1 MFHKL
6 KGAGTAPARP
16 APAQILIGLIGGIT
30 GIGATAYLT
39 QLAGVPLLMA
49 PFGATCVLLFA
60 APGAPLAQPRNVIG
74 GHLIATLVGLAIM
87 TIAGAGPWQMAAGV
101 GLAIALMQACRAVH
115 PPAGANP
122 IVVLT
127 AGIQDWTFVLTPVL
141 AGSVILVLIAVLI
154 NNTGRQ
160 KQWPTYWV

>member
-1 MFHKL
+1 MLHKF
-6 KGAGTAPARP
+6 KGTGTAPARP
-16 APAQILIGLIGGIT
+16 DSLQILTGLVGGVA
-30 GIGATAYLT
+30 GIGATAYLS

-87 TIAGAGPWQMAAGV
+87 NIAGAGAWQMAAGV
-101 GLAIALMQACRAVH
+101 GIAIALMQFFRAVH

-122 IVVLT
+122 IVVLS
-127 AGIQDWTFVLTPVL
+127 AGIQDWGFLWTPVL
-141 AGSVILVLIAVLI
+141 LGSVILVLLALLI
-154 NNTGRQ
+154 NNVGQQ
-160 KQWPTYWV
+160 KQWPQYWV

>member
-1 MFHKL
+1 MLHKL
-6 KGAGTAPARP
+6 KGTGAAPVRP
-16 APAQILIGLIGGIT
+16 TSAQIIIGLIGGIA
-30 GIGATAYLT
+30 GIGAIAYLT

-74 GHLIATLVGLAIM
+74 GHLVATLVGLAVM
-87 TIAGAGPWQMAAGV
+87 NVAGAGPWQMAVGV
-101 GLAIALMQACRAVH
+101 GLAIALMQVSRAVH

-127 AGIQDWTFVLTPVL
+127 AGIQDWSFVLTPVL
-141 AGSVILVLIAVLI
+141 AGSIILVLIAVLI
-154 NNTGRQ
+154 NNTGQQ
-160 KQWPTYWV
+160 KHWPTYWV